1 MAGPNATH
9 EVSHASRFA
18 VPIRPFG
25 LNQHRDGPVGPGAYS
40 DLGDY
45 PMSRVIRRPANGWD
59 RRPNHLLPDLLWFVL
74 LGFGWACFFN
84 WMSAALDVLA
94 TSLT

>member
-1 MAGPNATH
+1 
-9 EVSHASRFA
+9 
-18 VPIRPFG
+18 
-25 LNQHRDGPVGPGAYS
+25 
-40 DLGDY
+40 
-45 PMSRVIRRPANGWD
+45 MSRVIKRPPNGWD
-59 RRPNHLLPDLLWFVL
+59 QKPNHLLPDLLWFVL